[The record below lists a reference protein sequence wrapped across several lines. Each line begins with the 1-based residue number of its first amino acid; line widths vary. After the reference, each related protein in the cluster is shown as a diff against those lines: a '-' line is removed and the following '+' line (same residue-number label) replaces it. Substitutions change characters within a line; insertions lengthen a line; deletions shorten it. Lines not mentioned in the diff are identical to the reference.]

1 MNKKILII
9 LGLIIL
15 LSFGAGAVLLMGKK
29 KNQPQ
34 PSAETKL
41 QISKLSDDQVVSPV
55 VSYDGNAIWYFTE
68 DARLFRVN
76 TDGSGLSEFPLP
88 ELTAGDFRNVI
99 WPATGNDFIAVTS
112 TNTGELKSYYD
123 NLNQRYVALPLN
135 IQSLDW
141 LPDGRRAAYIWKSGD
156 NATQQLV
163 IADADGTGF
172 RIIKDVFWPDLAV
185 KASPAGGEVLLIRS
199 QSKEDNNKIYKAN
212 LTTGQFETVIGD
224 GENTAIM
231 WLPDGKKFL
240 FSQNSGSASKVLLYN
255 FETRTQTDLNLA
267 TTLDKVMT
275 DKDGRYLYAAVANKN
290 SPAGVS
296 KGDEFVKIDL
306 LSFHQETYFSPEED
320 IRARN
325 LLQAAGTLYFV
336 NTRDGKLYYISK

>member
-112 TNTGELKSYYD
+112 TNTGELKDRKSTR
-123 NLNQRYVALPLN
+123 LNSSHMS
-135 IQSLDW
+135 I
-141 LPDGRRAAYIWKSGD
+141 
-156 NATQQLV
+156 
-163 IADADGTGF
+163 
-172 RIIKDVFWPDLAV
+172 
-185 KASPAGGEVLLIRS
+185 
-199 QSKEDNNKIYKAN
+199 
-212 LTTGQFETVIGD
+212 
-224 GENTAIM
+224 
-231 WLPDGKKFL
+231 
-240 FSQNSGSASKVLLYN
+240 
-255 FETRTQTDLNLA
+255 
-267 TTLDKVMT
+267 
-275 DKDGRYLYAAVANKN
+275 
-290 SPAGVS
+290 
-296 KGDEFVKIDL
+296 
-306 LSFHQETYFSPEED
+306 
-320 IRARN
+320 
-325 LLQAAGTLYFV
+325 
-336 NTRDGKLYYISK
+336 